1 MYAVVSLLRQ
11 WFTGVRRTN
20 MHTKKIYVLYIL
32 LAGILWGSLGPFV
45 RYLNIAG
52 IASMDIV
59 FLRAVVTAVALL
71 VYLLFFH
78 RDMLRIHIKD
88 LWCFIGTGVASITFF
103 NYCYFKCMTVASL
116 SVAAVLLYTA
126 PAIVMVLS
134 YFLFRERF
142 SVKKAISLVMT
153 FAGCVLVTGV
163 LGGDGVINAKGVLYG
178 LGAGLGY
185 ALYSIFS
192 RYALERGYN
201 TFTITC
207 YTFIVSALATLF
219 FTDVHRVIGVACMDA
234 RTIALSVALG
244 IVCTVAPYILY
255 TLGLSHVEN
264 GQASIIASIEPVTAS
279 VIGVVVFDEKMRAQ
293 GVIGMVLVIVAL
305 VICNMRTNK
314 RCSGE

>member
-1 MYAVVSLLRQ
+1 MKKYA
-11 WFTGVRRTN
+11 
-20 MHTKKIYVLYIL
+20 IL
-32 LAGILWGSLGPFV
+32 SILMSGILWGCMGLFV
-45 RYLNIAG
+45 RTLG
-52 IASMDIV
+52 GVGLTSMDIV
-59 FLRAVVTAVALL
+59 FLRAVVTAAVMILFLL
-71 VYLLFFH
+71 IYDRKKL
-78 RDMLRIHIKD
+78 IIKLKD
-88 LWCFIGTGVASITFF
+88 IWCFLGTGIASITFF

>member
-1 MYAVVSLLRQ
+1 MKKYA
-11 WFTGVRRTN
+11 
-20 MHTKKIYVLYIL
+20 IL
-32 LAGILWGSLGPFV
+32 SILMSGILWGCMGLFV
-45 RYLNIAG
+45 RTLG
-52 IASMDIV
+52 GVGLTSMDIV
-59 FLRAVVTAVALL
+59 FLRAVVTAAVMLVFLL
-71 VYLLFFH
+71 IWDRKKLV
-78 RDMLRIHIKD
+78 IKLKD
-88 LWCFIGTGVASITFF
+88 IWCFLGTGIASITFF
-103 NYCYFKCMTVASL
+103 NFCYFKCMTVASL

-142 SVKKAISLVMT
+142 SLKKAISLVMT

-279 VIGVVVFDEKMRAQ
+279 VIGVVIFDEKMRVQ

-305 VICNMRTNK
+305 VICNVRTNK